1 MGRFDAKLDPEHA
14 LHQDYVRRIKLL
26 DDYFRKQTQEFLRKT
41 VEWWDLFLAI
51 QEDTR
56 DPVDES
62 WRSDV
67 FVPLPFTTTRT
78 KAAQLVEIIGNTEPV
93 WQVEATRE
101 EGAWYEQS
109 KHIERLL
116 EYIHRE
122 NRWRRFLYKLATNR
136 SVQGTVFFKTI
147 YSRRAHRYDFFPTD
161 EDQANFQ
168 EALDR
173 AVSLG
178 APKPPDFLK
187 DPDDFE
193 KWRSDEVNKVGKYG
207 MIPAPPIGGMRDTV
221 EYEGPVFQQIP
232 LWAISLDPFI
242 DELRDQKAIIHTMV
256 KPLSA
261 ILARADNKLDSPLP
275 YIQKNIETAMGD
287 WNGEILQHE
296 QRMLAE
302 SLGLN
307 PMERDHP
314 YFDRPVKIQEVWSF
328 DEEFKYTVIM
338 NDRAV
343 INKRPFEH
351 PLLTTAPNI
360 HCLRNIVVPGHFYG
374 LSDYQEPEKLFKEL
388 NTFRRIR
395 MDGATLTTLPVF
407 VKQAGVQLTEALRK
421 LKPGMILTLPTKD
434 AIQSLIRHTLPA
446 EAYREPQEI
455 KFEIDDAVE
464 VPPPLK
470 GAQATIGRVT
480 GTEFT
485 GRQQQSL
492 MKYKVDAGMVEEE
505 LMDVP
510 AVCLSLMAQLGPA
523 RLRKEIG
530 GDPDALV
537 DVTRDKLVQA
547 LGIRFRMRGATK
559 NIDPALQIQ
568 QLNLALGSY
577 ADALTPMERRFA
589 LRLILEMLDIRGSGG
604 ILTEEGAT
612 QISSAFAA
620 RVGAENAANS
630 ASEQTSVAQG
640 VEAPAA
646 VQPGS
651 PEGQAAQGQGGAQ

>member
-1 MGRFDAKLDPEHA
+1 MAFEAKLDPTDPKH
-14 LHQDYVRRIKLL
+14 LDYVRRVKLL
-26 DDYFRKQTQEFLRKT
+26 DDHFRKQTQEFLRKT
-41 VEWWDLFLAI
+41 TDWWDLFLAQ

-56 DPVDES
+56 DPVDEQ

-67 FVPLPFTTTRT
+67 FVPLPFVTTRT
-78 KAAQLVEIIGNTEPV
+78 KAAQLTEILGNTEPV

-101 EGAWYEQS
+101 EGTWYEQS
-109 KHIERLL
+109 KSIERTL

-122 NRWRRFLYKLATNR
+122 NRWRRFLYKLLTSR
-136 SVQGTVFFKTI
+136 SVQGTVFFKTL
-147 YSRRAHRYDFFPTD
+147 YTKRAHTYEFFPSPG
-161 EDQANFQ
+161 DQMKFQ
-168 EALDR
+168 QAVDR
-173 AVSLG
+173 ALQMQ
-178 APKPPDFLK
+178 APQPPDRFA
-187 DPDDFE
+187 DPEGFE
-193 KWRSDEVNKVGKYG
+193 EWRQLINKVQRYG
-207 MIPAPPIGGMRDTV
+207 EIPAPPVGGMKETI

-232 LWAISLDPFI
+232 IWALSLDPFI
-242 DELRDQKAIIHTMV
+242 DELRDQKVIIHTMV

-261 ILARADNKLDSPLP
+261 IMSRADNKKGSPLP
-275 YIQKNIETAMGD
+275 YIKANVEAAMGN
-287 WNGEILQHE
+287 WNGEVLQHE
-296 QRMLAE
+296 QRILAE

-314 YFDRPVKIQEVWSF
+314 YFEQPVKIQEVWSYE
-328 DEEFKYTVIM
+328 EEFKYTIIM
-338 NDRAV
+338 NERVV

-360 HCLRNIVVPGHFYG
+360 HALRNIVVPGHFYG

-421 LKPGMILTLPTKD
+421 LKPGMIVSLPTKD

-480 GTEFT
+480 GTEFQ

-492 MKYKVDAGMVEEE
+492 VKYKVDAGMVEEE

-510 AVCLSLMAQLGPA
+510 PVCLSLMAQLAPEE
-523 RLRKEIG
+523 LRMKLG
-530 GDPDALV
+530 GDPDALI
-537 DVTRDKLVQA
+537 DVSRDQLIQS
-547 LGIRFRMRGATK
+547 LGYRFRMRGATK

-568 QLNLALGSY
+568 QLNLALRTY
-577 ADALTPMERRFA
+577 QDALLPSERRFA
-589 LRLILEMLDIRGSGG
+589 LKLILEMLDIRGWSG
-604 ILTEEGAT
+604 ILTEQGTQQIGGAAGI
-612 QISSAFAA
+612 QL
-620 RVGAENAANS
+620 GAQNAANQAS
-630 ASEQTSVAQG
+630 QQASEAQQVEPPATVA
-640 VEAPAA
+640 
-646 VQPGS
+646 PGS
-651 PEGQAAQGQGGAQ
+651 PQGQAAQGQGGPQ